1 MYLEVLVLV
10 FYLAM
15 LYSMVFAVQNVEFIA
30 NHPRTEQIVNKITYN
45 LRNAPRVNYKE
56 VSSEEEMSE
65 SSDEDLVASSVPEKE
80 QEVHR
85 RRDPN
90 PMSRIIEE
98 VLN

>member
-1 MYLEVLVLV
+1 MYLELLVLV

-15 LYSMVFAVQNVEFIA
+15 LYSMVFAVQHVEFIA
-30 NHPRTEQIVNKITYN
+30 NHPRTEQLVHKITYN
-45 LRNAPRVNYKE
+45 LRNVPRVNYKE

-65 SSDEDLVASSVPEKE
+65 SSEEDVKE
-80 QEVHR
+80 QELRR